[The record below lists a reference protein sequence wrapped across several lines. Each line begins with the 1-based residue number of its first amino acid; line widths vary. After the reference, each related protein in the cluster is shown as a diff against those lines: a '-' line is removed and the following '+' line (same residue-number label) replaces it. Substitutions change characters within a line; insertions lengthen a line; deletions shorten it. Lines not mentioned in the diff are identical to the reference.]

1 MKVLFLDVDGVL
13 NNEDWADR
21 MELNYGILVYKNNI
35 LYQPSLISLR
45 RIINET
51 GAKIV
56 VSSSWRKIPSAYAD
70 LLRWLHM
77 YGMEVFDTTPQHF
90 SRSMHIRGDDIEE
103 WLKAHPEVEA
113 YAILDDDDDMG
124 QHMSHL
130 VQTNMFAGLTMME
143 ADECIHMLNG
153 GDNVGRQLYG
163 DDCESDGSER
173 GNERIG
179 RR

>member
-13 NNEDWADR
+13 NNEVWAVE
-21 MELNYGILVYKNNI
+21 MEQNFNILVYTNNI
-35 LYQPSLISLR
+35 LYQPALVSLR

-56 VSSSWRKIPSAYAD
+56 VSSSWRKISAAYAD

-77 YGMEVFDTTPQHF
+77 YGMEVLDTTPQHY
-90 SRSMHIRGDDIEE
+90 SRRMHIRGDDIEE
-103 WLKAHPEVEA
+103 WLKAHPDIEA

-130 VQTNMFAGLTMME
+130 IQTDMYYGLTDTE
-143 ADECIHMLNG
+143 ADACIRMLNG
-153 GDNVGRQLYG
+153 GETNGRQLHG
-163 DDCESDGSER
+163 NDCESDGSEC